1 MTAVLEKIIPEK
13 YTLKNIGTPTTIAS
27 EEQYDRYVGALMN
40 LDRKGH
46 LTRQEQ
52 SYAKILAAFIE
63 EWDKKHHP
71 IDDASPIEVLRTLIE
86 ANDLRQKD
94 LVPIFGTESIVS
106 EVLHQKRAL
115 TVDHIIG
122 LSQRF
127 NVSPA
132 VFFAERKIVTS
143 KRNVLKARAHHAHYA
158 RKGR

>member
-1 MTAVLEKIIPEK
+1 MTAILEKIIPEK

-27 EEQYDRYVGALMN
+27 EGQYDHYVEALMN
-40 LDRKGH
+40 LDSKRH
-46 LTRQEQ
+46 LTRQEE

-63 EWDKKHHP
+63 EWDEKHHP
-71 IDDASPIEVLRTLIE
+71 IHDASPVEVLQTLIE

-132 VFFAERKIVTS
+132 VFFPERKIVTT
-143 KRNVLKARAHHAHYA
+143 KKNGLKARAHHAHYA